1 MNDSNIIVRWQQGSD
16 FHLSQESRPTFD
28 DHSWSNYSIN
38 SDPKISRFLWMEL
51 VKHLG
56 RDQGLRD
63 AFRGNFNILNISKET
78 MYKFKHVP
86 SSLKHCIIKYGNQN
100 CVRAISVLEDLRDIK
115 KNQYK
120 LFYKGLTLGLCIE
133 LMTKETIYLFKSMAH
148 QNLSTNQFLRLVR
161 TWIEYVFLIHSV
173 PEDARKDLE
182 HQIVIQIMLVN
193 KISLT

>member
-28 DHSWSNYSIN
+28 DHSWSNYSID

-120 LFYKGLTLGLCIE
+120 LFLTNSIFY
-133 LMTKETIYLFKSMAH
+133 YLVY
-148 QNLSTNQFLRLVR
+148 QNNYL
-161 TWIEYVFLIHSV
+161 ICLIHIHIRFGLSYF
-173 PEDARKDLE
+173 LF
-182 HQIVIQIMLVN
+182 L
-193 KISLT
+193 LF